1 MLASR
6 AVNLTISWSCE
17 SSREYSL
24 KFLYLTMLCVF
35 TVCINDPQLYC
46 LWFAVFGWLIIK
58 LAIMHM
64 IHASRLFTGLTYQV
78 WFLWYLGR
86 YFSNIFPIFLNVKW
100 LTIRKEIEEK

>member
-6 AVNLTISWSCE
+6 EVNLTISWSCE

-24 KFLYLTMLCVF
+24 KIPVFDDVMCV
-35 TVCINDPQLYC
+35 YC
-46 LWFAVFGWLIIK
+46 MYKRSPIILFVICRIWLINK